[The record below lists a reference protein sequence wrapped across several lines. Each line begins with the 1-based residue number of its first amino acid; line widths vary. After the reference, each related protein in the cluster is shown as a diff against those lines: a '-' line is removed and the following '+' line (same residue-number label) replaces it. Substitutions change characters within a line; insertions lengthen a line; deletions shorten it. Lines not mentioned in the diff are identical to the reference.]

1 MKITAKILALYIFL
15 GSLLPGTDYGQFL
28 HIEDLLQHVQ
38 LHKLEATQLGE
49 TFSWQHFVYDHFI
62 NPDHHEH
69 SQHTD
74 HSELPFHTIHTTVVV
89 WASAATYLEV
99 KPDLVP
105 ISAEQTYLNPFHLEG
120 FQTRLIEPPSIG

>member
-28 HIEDLLQHVQ
+28 HIDDLLQHVQ
-38 LHKLEATQLGE
+38 LHKLEAEQLGQ

-99 KPDLVP
+99 KPILAPVLT
-105 ISAEQTYLNPFHLEG
+105 EQTYLNPFHLKG
-120 FQTRLIEPPSIG
+120 FQSRLIQPPSIG

>member
-38 LHKLEATQLGE
+38 LHKQEAGQLGE
-49 TFSWQHFVYDHFI
+49 IFSWQHFVYDHFI
-62 NPDHHEH
+62 NPDDHEH
-69 SQHTD
+69 SQ

-89 WASAATYLEV
+89 VWASTAVHLEV
-99 KPDLVP
+99 KPDIAP
-105 ISAEQTYLNPFHLEG
+105 ILAEQTYLNPFHLEG